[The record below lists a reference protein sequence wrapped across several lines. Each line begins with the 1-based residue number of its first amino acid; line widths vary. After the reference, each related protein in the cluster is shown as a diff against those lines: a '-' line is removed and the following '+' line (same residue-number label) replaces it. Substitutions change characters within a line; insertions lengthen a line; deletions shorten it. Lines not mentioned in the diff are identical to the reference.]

1 MKVDLHL
8 HTPSSEINGDSI
20 NWVSE
25 LDSIKKMYSNK
36 IGSFAF
42 TDHNVFNAKRYLM
55 AKKIAS
61 TKLFAFPGVE
71 ISILK
76 ESGIIAHLIVLFDNT
91 LSHDELVDIE
101 EITRVNLR
109 KKGIKISKVYE
120 IYNKY
125 KIIAIPHVG
134 KGDYFKIDELDF
146 IHDAIET
153 TSYENSNYKR
163 WKKML
168 NNKSVVAFSDTHIWR
183 DYPQNEKLETFI
195 EFDGTFDDLKKQ
207 LNQNKNYTKE
217 K

>member
-8 HTPSSEINGDSI
+8 HTPSSELNGDSI

-36 IGSFAF
+36 IGAFAF
-42 TDHNVFNAKRYLM
+42 TDHNVFDAKRYAM
-55 AKKIAS
+55 AKKMSS
-61 TKLFAFPGVE
+61 TKLFPFPGVE

-76 ESGIIAHLIVLFDNT
+76 ESGIIAHLVVLFDNA
-91 LSHDELVDIE
+91 LSDEELIDIE
-101 EITRVNLR
+101 EISRINLR

-125 KIIAIPHVG
+125 KMIAIPHVG
-134 KGDYFKIDELDF
+134 KGDYFKVDELDF
-146 IHDAIET
+146 KHDAIET

-163 WKKML
+163 WLKAS

-183 DYPQNEKLETFI
+183 DYPQNDKLETFI
-195 EFDGTFDDLKKQ
+195 EFNGTFDDLKIQ
-207 LNQNKNYTKE
+207 LNKNKNYTKE